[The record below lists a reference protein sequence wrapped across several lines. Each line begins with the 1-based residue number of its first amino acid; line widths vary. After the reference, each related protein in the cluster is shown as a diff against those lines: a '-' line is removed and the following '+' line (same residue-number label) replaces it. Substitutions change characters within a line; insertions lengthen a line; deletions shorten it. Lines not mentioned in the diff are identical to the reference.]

1 MLLYFDHIIRL
12 YSIFLLKSKQLY
24 KRKPIKVSC
33 FPETSILVIRN
44 LFQPLIFLS
53 YPPITSIYSLFPYD
67 NFLLNQSILHLKIT
81 TIENYKTRLNKS
93 RDQRFKSKEFLK
105 RVHVITR
112 DELTIAL
119 ADVINT
125 NVNTNYSY
133 DKNGNDTRI
142 PR

>member
-12 YSIFLLKSKQLY
+12 YSIFLLKSKQFY

-53 YPPITSIYSLFPYD
+53 YPPITSIYSLFPYG

-93 RDQRFKSKEFLK
+93 RD
-105 RVHVITR
+105 
-112 DELTIAL
+112 
-119 ADVINT
+119 
-125 NVNTNYSY
+125 
-133 DKNGNDTRI
+133 
-142 PR
+142 